1 MSGPPEDAPGAEAL
15 YRELRAPVLAL
26 CLRLTGS
33 RADAEDALQDVF
45 AAVHR
50 ALPAFRGEAR
60 LETWIYRIAIRAALR
75 VRARRG
81 EVAALDTEHSAGG
94 GGEAWLAARDEV
106 RRVAA
111 AFQRLTAE
119 HRTVLSLF
127 ALDGL
132 AHREIAEILGVPEG
146 TVWSRLH
153 AARARLAEEVARGA
167 SPAGRTAG

>member
-1 MSGPPEDAPGAEAL
+1 VSRPAAPPRPDADAL
-15 YRELRAPVLAL
+15 YRALRAPVLAL

-45 AAVHR
+45 TSVHR

-60 LETWIYRIAIRAALR
+60 PATWIYRIAIRAALR
-75 VRARRG
+75 IRARRR
-81 EVAALDTEHSAGG
+81 ETVPLDPERDGSARP
-94 GGEAWLAARDEV
+94 EDVLAARDEV

-111 AFQRLTAE
+111 AFDRLSAD

-132 AHREIAEILGVPEG
+132 SHRELAEILGVPEG

-153 AARARLAEEVARGA
+153 AARTRLAEEVSRRG
-167 SPAGRTAG
+167 